1 MHRMGLIDFW
11 YYTNEEFYF
20 KNGHILLRGSNGSGK
35 SVTMQSFIPILLDGN
50 KNSERLDA
58 FGTKARKMET
68 YLIDENSTRD
78 ERIAYLYLE
87 FKREDSDIYKTIG
100 MGMRARKNK
109 PLDTWYFVIEDNQ
122 RIGKDI
128 QLMEHNLA
136 ISKQS
141 LKNRIQHQFI
151 ETQREYMAR
160 VNQALFQ
167 FPTLD
172 DYKESINLLVKLRS
186 PKLSNSLKP
195 TIINELLSE
204 SLQPLSEDDLRPL
217 TEALS
222 NMDEVQN
229 RLEVLKQSQQAAKSI
244 QNVYEQYN
252 YALLDKKSLQ
262 YIEQKN
268 KLDELT
274 KKQKGFYEQKNH
286 ASEMILEIKKQLDD
300 IHVEKS
306 VLEEEYS
313 GLAKQDLLQLA
324 SDVQRYKEDLTQQE
338 KALKN
343 KVQQESNKDNAY
355 VSCKLKYDKQK
366 DYNDSLE
373 YEIHK
378 NFKQLD
384 QLNENMQFDEHI
396 ALKQDFLMNLN
407 HTYDFNYTKSKI
419 EKELNVLNQGLALF
433 QKIDNQKVLLN
444 HVQDDYEKEQ
454 SLLEQIET
462 ELKAYQEQF
471 RLLKEEYHEKFLAW
485 NDSNQ
490 ILKMDA
496 STMKKFFE
504 IISDYGNTER
514 YYEIDQ
520 DIHNRYIWYLKNQTE
535 TISKLSIEIK
545 QLTKELQKIQEQYEY
560 WNCLKDPQPDIAKE
574 QEEARQ
580 YLEEK
585 KIPFIPMY
593 TLLDFDDSLNQDE
606 KNAIEEQLL
615 SSGLMTAL
623 IVPDMYQEEILNLP
637 KGMKESFLFTH
648 NKIEELEVC
657 ILHSKIDYTS
667 LCEAFGLSDGSVKF
681 FDNGFE
687 IGNICSVISQTRKS
701 IFIGKASREAYR
713 KSQLEKLKEDINIK
727 KEGIQE
733 LESSLKIEHD
743 KVKTLEKEYTGYPK
757 KSDLDSSLL
766 DVNRML
772 LKQEHSIEQ
781 IKKYIEQRTQYQ
793 LCIQNLNKE
802 ITNISEKLGIS
813 NTEDVFRLRK
823 DLFIEYKDEL
833 IQIESIHEKYVV
845 NMDLFISLESQ
856 LEDLRM
862 DLDSIRFEKKQLE
875 IQLQKLQQLISVKEA
890 QLNEMGYEKI
900 KERMGQIMDRLDEI
914 PKIVSNL
921 YQEDG
926 RWQNTQE
933 QCEKDILENTSLIE
947 IQSTK
952 TENYKKYYESELDL
966 GYVSIEEKN
975 PVSIHKHI
983 VNLYPNLKNKD
994 TLGNDLQTV
1003 FFMNRGFLQDYNLHF
1018 ITLFNDQ
1025 EDTMARLDIK
1035 ARYKGKQI
1043 DFTTLLN
1050 NLR

>member
-1 MHRMGLIDFW
+1 MLTSKWHMHRMGLIDFW

-87 FKREDSDIYKTIG
+87 FKREDSDIFKTIG

-286 ASEMILEIKKQLDD
+286 ASEMILEIKKKLDD

-485 NDSNQ
+485 NESNQ

-496 STMKKFFE
+496 LTMKKFFE

-574 QEEARQ
+574 QEDARQ

-657 ILHSKIDYTS
+657 ILHSKIDYIS
-667 LCEAFGLSDGSVKF
+667 LCDTFGLDEGSVKF

-713 KSQLEKLKEDINIK
+713 KSQLEKLKEDINKK

-733 LESSLKIEHD
+733 LESNLKIAQD
-743 KVKTLEKEYTGYPK
+743 KVKTLEKEYAGYPK
-757 KSDLDSSLL
+757 KADLDSSLL

-781 IKKYIEQRTQYQ
+781 IKKYIEQRNQYQ
-793 LCIQNLNKE
+793 ICIQNLNKE

-823 DLFIEYKDEL
+823 DL
-833 IQIESIHEKYVV
+833 
-845 NMDLFISLESQ
+845 
-856 LEDLRM
+856 
-862 DLDSIRFEKKQLE
+862 
-875 IQLQKLQQLISVKEA
+875 
-890 QLNEMGYEKI
+890 
-900 KERMGQIMDRLDEI
+900 
-914 PKIVSNL
+914 
-921 YQEDG
+921 
-926 RWQNTQE
+926 
-933 QCEKDILENTSLIE
+933 
-947 IQSTK
+947 
-952 TENYKKYYESELDL
+952 
-966 GYVSIEEKN
+966 
-975 PVSIHKHI
+975 
-983 VNLYPNLKNKD
+983 
-994 TLGNDLQTV
+994 
-1003 FFMNRGFLQDYNLHF
+1003 
-1018 ITLFNDQ
+1018 
-1025 EDTMARLDIK
+1025 
-1035 ARYKGKQI
+1035 
-1043 DFTTLLN
+1043 
-1050 NLR
+1050 

>member
-355 VSCKLKYDKQK
+355 VTCKLKYDKQK

-485 NDSNQ
+485 NESNQ

-657 ILHSKIDYTS
+657 ILHSKIDYIS
-667 LCEAFGLSDGSVKF
+667 LCDTFGLDEGSVKF

-733 LESSLKIEHD
+733 LESNLKIAQD
-743 KVKTLEKEYTGYPK
+743 KVKTLEKEYAGYPK
-757 KSDLDSSLL
+757 KADLDSSLL

-781 IKKYIEQRTQYQ
+781 IKKYIEQRNQYQ
-793 LCIQNLNKE
+793 ICIQNLNKE

-833 IQIESIHEKYVV
+833 VQMESIHEKYIV
-845 NMDLFISLESQ
+845 NIDLFISLESQ
-856 LEDLRM
+856 LEDLRI
-862 DLDSIRFEKKQLE
+862 DLDSIRYEKKQLE
-875 IQLQKLQQLISVKEA
+875 FQLHKLQQLISVKEA

-900 KERMGQIMDRLDEI
+900 KERMSKIMNRLDEI
-914 PKIVSNL
+914 PKVVSNL

-926 RWQNTQE
+926 RWQNIKE

-952 TENYKKYYESELDL
+952 TESYKKYYESELDL

-983 VNLYPNLKNKD
+983 VNLC
-994 TLGNDLQTV
+994 
-1003 FFMNRGFLQDYNLHF
+1003 
-1018 ITLFNDQ
+1018 
-1025 EDTMARLDIK
+1025 
-1035 ARYKGKQI
+1035 
-1043 DFTTLLN
+1043 
-1050 NLR
+1050 

>member
-471 RLLKEEYHEKFLAW
+471 RLLKEKYHEKFLAW

-615 SSGLMTAL
+615 SSGLMTSL

-952 TENYKKYYESELDL
+952 TENYKKYYESEFRFRICF
-966 GYVSIEEKN
+966 Y
-975 PVSIHKHI
+975 
-983 VNLYPNLKNKD
+983 
-994 TLGNDLQTV
+994 
-1003 FFMNRGFLQDYNLHF
+1003 
-1018 ITLFNDQ
+1018 
-1025 EDTMARLDIK
+1025 
-1035 ARYKGKQI
+1035 
-1043 DFTTLLN
+1043 
-1050 NLR
+1050 

>member
-87 FKREDSDIYKTIG
+87 FKREDSDIFKTIG

-222 NMDEVQN
+222 NMDEVQS

-268 KLDELT
+268 KLDE
-274 KKQKGFYEQKNH
+274 
-286 ASEMILEIKKQLDD
+286 
-300 IHVEKS
+300 
-306 VLEEEYS
+306 
-313 GLAKQDLLQLA
+313 
-324 SDVQRYKEDLTQQE
+324 
-338 KALKN
+338 
-343 KVQQESNKDNAY
+343 
-355 VSCKLKYDKQK
+355 
-366 DYNDSLE
+366 
-373 YEIHK
+373 
-378 NFKQLD
+378 
-384 QLNENMQFDEHI
+384 
-396 ALKQDFLMNLN
+396 
-407 HTYDFNYTKSKI
+407 
-419 EKELNVLNQGLALF
+419 
-433 QKIDNQKVLLN
+433 
-444 HVQDDYEKEQ
+444 
-454 SLLEQIET
+454 
-462 ELKAYQEQF
+462 
-471 RLLKEEYHEKFLAW
+471 
-485 NDSNQ
+485 
-490 ILKMDA
+490 
-496 STMKKFFE
+496 
-504 IISDYGNTER
+504 
-514 YYEIDQ
+514 
-520 DIHNRYIWYLKNQTE
+520 
-535 TISKLSIEIK
+535 
-545 QLTKELQKIQEQYEY
+545 LTKELQKIQEQYEY

-657 ILHSKIDYTS
+657 ILHSKIDYIS
-667 LCEAFGLSDGSVKF
+667 LCDTFGLDEGSVKF

-713 KSQLEKLKEDINIK
+713 KSQLEKLKEDINKK

-733 LESSLKIEHD
+733 LESNLKIAQD
-743 KVKTLEKEYTGYPK
+743 KVKTLEKEYAGYPK
-757 KSDLDSSLL
+757 KADLDSSLL

-781 IKKYIEQRTQYQ
+781 IKKYIEQRNQYQ
-793 LCIQNLNKE
+793 ICIQNLNKE

-833 IQIESIHEKYVV
+833 VQMESIHEKYIV
-845 NMDLFISLESQ
+845 NIDLFISLESQ
-856 LEDLRM
+856 LEDLRI
-862 DLDSIRFEKKQLE
+862 DLDSIRYEKKQLE
-875 IQLQKLQQLISVKEA
+875 FQLHKLQQLISVKEA

-900 KERMGQIMDRLDEI
+900 KERMSKIMNRLDEI
-914 PKIVSNL
+914 PKVVSNL

-926 RWQNTQE
+926 RWQNIKE
-933 QCEKDILENTSLIE
+933 QCEKDILENASLIE
-947 IQSTK
+947 TQSTK
-952 TENYKKYYESELDL
+952 AESYKKYYELELDL

-1025 EDTMARLDIK
+1025 EDTMARLNIK

-1043 DFTTLLN
+1043 DFTMLLKQLEIDIEKQSELVSSQDRHLIEDVLVNTISSKIRVHIRSSKRWIETMNKYMKEMNTSSTLKLGLQWKSKKAENEDELSSESLVRLLEKDLQLLKESDFQALSNHFRSKIKCARRNAEDPNSNLSFHQAMKDLLDYRSWFDFTIMYEIGSEKRKELTN
-1050 NLR
+1050 NRFYVFSGGEKAMAMYVPLFSAVAAKFAYASDDAPLIIALDEAFAGVDSKNIDSMFGLIKKFGFDYIMNSQVLWGDYPNVDALAIYELYRQNDAKYVTTIRYEWDGHVKRLVGA